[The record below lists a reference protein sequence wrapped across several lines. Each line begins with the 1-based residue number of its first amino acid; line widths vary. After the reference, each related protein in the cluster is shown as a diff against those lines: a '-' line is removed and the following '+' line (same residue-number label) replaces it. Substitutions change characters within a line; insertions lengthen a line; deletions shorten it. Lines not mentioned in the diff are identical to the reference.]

1 MGTYADWYRREVA
14 HIGKPVEAALSAE
27 EWADQRAR
35 ADGGEARIDDDGALR
50 AEGAFGIG
58 ERRAVAALSLHG
70 APFGFTWQDVD
81 FIRATVLAD
90 DLHSLDDWFILQ
102 RIGDRIAA
110 LLPPR
115 DAADADA
122 ERGT

>member
-14 HIGKPVEAALSAE
+14 HLGEPVDAALSAE
-27 EWADQRAR
+27 EWADKRAR
-35 ADGGEARIDDDGALR
+35 AAGGEARIDEDGALR
-50 AEGAFGIG
+50 AKGTFGVG
-58 ERRAVAALSLHG
+58 ERRALAALSLHG
-70 APFGFTWQDVD
+70 APFGFTWDDVD
-81 FIRATVLAD
+81 FIRAAVLAN
-90 DLHSLDDWFILQ
+90 DLHSPDDWFVLQ
-102 RIGDRIAA
+102 RIAGRIAA